1 MPYSPKPKTVLEKK
15 QVEDM
20 IAKAY
25 ETSINQHK
33 SLELAS
39 LVSFLWLSG
48 ARISE
53 ALAVKRE
60 DVKADPRYLYV
71 TITPLKRW
79 AKTKDGTR
87 KTTFPISLPLPRK
100 KSIFTKL
107 IIEQVKKIDS
117 GERIWDFDRTNAWRK
132 ITALNPK
139 IYLHTFRHTR
149 ATIFADRGVSDSKMK
164 KWFGW
169 SKMSGMAAR
178 YVDYSKLEMLEMTK
192 VMEEK

>member
-1 MPYSPKPKTVLEKK
+1 MPYSPKRRTVLEKK

-20 IAKAY
+20 VAMAY
-25 ETSINQHK
+25 ETSIGEHK

-60 DVKADPRYLYV
+60 DVKADTQYLYV
-71 TITPLKRW
+71 TITPLKKW
-79 AKTKDGTR
+79 YKTKDGVK
-87 KTTFPISLPLPRK
+87 KTTFQITLPLSRK

-107 IIEQVKKIDS
+107 IINQAKKIPS
-117 GERIWDFDRTNAWRK
+117 GERLWDFDRTNAWRK

-149 ATIFADRGVSDSKMK
+149 ATIFADNGISDSKMN

-169 SKMSGMAAR
+169 SKKSNMAER
-178 YVDYSKLEMLEMTK
+178 YVDYSKLELLEMTK
-192 VMEEK
+192 VMDKD